1 MKTAETSY
9 KWKAM
14 ALVALSTIMGAVDFS
29 FVNLSM
35 PTLAKTFN
43 SELSTVVWL
52 NLTWADVLVCL
63 GPVLGK
69 MNDLVGR
76 KRVFLVGAGFMT
88 AGLIGCSLS
97 ATMGQLILFR
107 VVNAIGN
114 AMTMTCHAA
123 IVTDAF
129 PREERGRGL
138 GLQNASLS
146 LGFILGPLVGG
157 ALLSWL
163 DWRSIYYVRVPAGI
177 IMFFMALAILK
188 GDSSTATKARFDIA
202 GTMTSASGLL
212 SLILGVSFITQHGL
226 QSPLVWVLVLGGFL
240 LLILFVVVEKRVSDP
255 IIDISLFRNSAF
267 LGGVLSLLVFWI
279 AVQGFAL
286 TIPFYL
292 GQARAMAF
300 SSIGLL
306 FTVGSMA
313 SFIASPVSGF
323 LSDRV
328 KPAAL
333 SAIGAAIYLGA
344 LILWSNF
351 GLHTSILFAVIA
363 FVVGGSGSGTF
374 LSANSTAV
382 MAAVRPEQHGA
393 ASALLA
399 SVTGLSLSLGMAW
412 ASTVYS
418 MRKALHHLDL
428 LKRGTGEVVAFS
440 KSIDTSF
447 HETII
452 VSICFQ
458 CLVVVCALLPLMALR
473 RSERTGA
480 SRSPG

>member
-1 MKTAETSY
+1 
-9 KWKAM
+9 M
-14 ALVALSTIMGAVDFS
+14 ALVAMSTMMGAVDFS

-35 PTLAKTFN
+35 PTLARVFN

-52 NLTWADVLVCL
+52 NLTWAVVLVCL

-69 MNDLVGR
+69 INDVMGR
-76 KRVFLVGAGFMT
+76 KGVFLVGAGFMT

-97 ATMGQLILFR
+97 STMGQLISFR

-157 ALLSWL
+157 TLLSWL
-163 DWRSIYYVRVPAGI
+163 DWRSIYDVRVPAGI
-177 IMFFMALAILK
+177 LMFFMAAAILRP
-188 GDSSTATKARFDIA
+188 DSPPVSKARFDVA
-202 GTMTSASGLL
+202 GTLTSAVGLF

-226 QSPLVWVLVLGGFL
+226 SSPLVWMLVLGGFL
-240 LLILFVVVEKRVSDP
+240 LLVLFVIIEKRVPDP
-255 IIDISLFRNSAF
+255 IIDLSLFSNRAF
-267 LGGVLSLLVFWI
+267 LGGTLSLLVFWI
-279 AVQGFAL
+279 AVQGLAL

-313 SFIASPVSGF
+313 SFLVSPVSGS

-328 KPAAL
+328 KPAGL
-333 SAIGAAIYLGA
+333 SAVGAAIYLAA
-344 LILWSNF
+344 LVLWLNF
-351 GLHTSILFAVIA
+351 GLHTSLLFAVVA

-382 MAAVRPEQHGA
+382 MAAVKPEQHGA

-399 SVTGLSLSLGMAW
+399 SITGLSLSLGMAW
-412 ASTVYS
+412 ASTVS
-418 MRKALHHLDL
+418 MRRTL
-428 LKRGTGEVVAFS
+428 
-440 KSIDTSF
+440 
-447 HETII
+447 TIR
-452 VSICFQ
+452 IC
-458 CLVVVCALLPLMALR
+458 
-473 RSERTGA
+473 
-480 SRSPG
+480 